1 MSFYTSSLNIYQY
14 PLSTIQYSLVR
25 YFLLKRLLQ
34 NITMRMDV
42 MARENGLLSS
52 SLNPNAPMF
61 VPAAYRN
68 VEDFSDQWWTL
79 VHSSPFRDYWLR
91 ECFSESLFDVSDD
104 FDSFLPDED
113 QVFDGKVREIEE
125 EKKARKDLI
134 LARLT
139 NWRKARTA
147 ESPRL
152 FEKAPK
158 IVNVKV
164 SPRPIHQPR

>member
-1 MSFYTSSLNIYQY
+1 
-14 PLSTIQYSLVR
+14 
-25 YFLLKRLLQ
+25 
-34 NITMRMDV
+34 MDY
-42 MARENGLLSS
+42 MPRENGLLSS

-68 VEDFSDQWWTL
+68 VEDFSDQWWSL
-79 VHSSPFRDYWLR
+79 VHSSPSFRDYWLR
-91 ECFSESLFDVSDD
+91 ECFSESLFDISDD
-104 FDSFLPDED
+104 FDSFLPDD
-113 QVFDGKVREIEE
+113 DSFFGDGKIRGIEE
-125 EKKARKDLI
+125 EKKVRKDLI

-139 NWRKARTA
+139 NWRKARGV

-152 FEKAPK
+152 YEKAPK

>member
-1 MSFYTSSLNIYQY
+1 MG
-14 PLSTIQYSLVR
+14 
-25 YFLLKRLLQ
+25 
-34 NITMRMDV
+34 MDV
-42 MARENGLLSS
+42 MARENTLLSS

-68 VEDFSDQWWTL
+68 VEDFSDQWWSL
-79 VHSSPFRDYWLR
+79 VHSSPSFRDYWLR
-91 ECFSESLFDVSDD
+91 ECFSESLFDISDD
-104 FDSFLPDED
+104 FDSFIPDED
-113 QVFDGKVREIEE
+113 DLVPVDGKIRENEG
-125 EKKARKDLI
+125 EKKGRKDLI

-152 FEKAPK
+152 YEKAPK